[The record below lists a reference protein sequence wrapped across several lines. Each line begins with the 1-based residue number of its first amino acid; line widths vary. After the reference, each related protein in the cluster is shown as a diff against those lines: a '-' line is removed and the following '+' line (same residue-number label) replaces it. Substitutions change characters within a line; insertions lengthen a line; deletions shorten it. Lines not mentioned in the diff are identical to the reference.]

1 VDGFIVLLLAYCLV
15 AVNPA
20 NRSIVPIP
28 PGASM
33 DLDSYFNEADLQYLM
48 ERLFEDSRE
57 VKGKALSAEERLFF
71 RAAAIAA
78 PIDQV
83 ALLLDWKLA
92 TAQVFV
98 SNTIKTYLKQ
108 LLNQIRNGQATSDP
122 AAKPKMSWHSL
133 PYVLKQLGY
142 ARSSKHDE
150 KSLLREISSKPSNV
164 DVKRLIAEVKRTIYQ
179 IEFEQ
184 YCPILPKILSADPET
199 LINQILDPV
208 VDSQDPDLRRTAYLE
223 AIAVSWLLV
232 TQDPIQYVDHIVKIA
247 QNLSTIGRYEDSVP
261 LALAFVNRVLPQ
273 AGRAKLY
280 FVLGI
285 AYEKM
290 AEAILSNHYRQQAI
304 LFYQQAI
311 DWGDNKQCLALYNV
325 FSLNF
330 EFAQKLKGQPEH
342 LLEARTALRQFEQTA
357 RSPGFNFYRYKALIH
372 NDIRRIRV
380 QTQDP
385 ILLSDLDLV
394 LEW

>member
-1 VDGFIVLLLAYCLV
+1 M
-15 AVNPA
+15 N
-20 NRSIVPIP
+20 
-28 PGASM
+28 
-33 DLDSYFNEADLQYLM
+33 LDSYFYEADLQYM
-48 ERLFEDSRE
+48 MDRLFEDSRE

-108 LLNQIRNGQATSDP
+108 LLGQTRNEQPTSSDQAT
-122 AAKPKMSWHSL
+122 KCKMSWHSL
-133 PYVLKQLGY
+133 PNVLKQLGY
-142 ARSSKHDE
+142 ARSVKRDE
-150 KSLLREISSKPSNV
+150 KNLLREISSEPCHL

-179 IEFEQ
+179 IEFEE
-184 YCPILPKILSADPET
+184 YHPVVPNILSKQTDA
-199 LINQILDPV
+199 LIDEILDPV
-208 VDSQDPDLRRTAYLE
+208 LDGKNPDRKRTAYLD
-223 AIAVSWLLV
+223 AIAISWVLV
-232 TQDPIQYVDHIVKIA
+232 TQDPINYMDHMVKIA
-247 QNLSTIGRYEDSVP
+247 QNLSMIGRYEDSVP
-261 LALAFVNRVLPQ
+261 LALEFVDRVSNQ
-273 AGRAKLY
+273 AARAKLY
-280 FVLGI
+280 YVLGL

-311 DWGDNKQCLALYNV
+311 DWGDSKNCLAFYSV

-330 EFAQKLKGQPEH
+330 EFAQKLKDQPEH
-342 LLEARTALRQFEQTA
+342 LLEARTALRQFGQTA

-372 NDIRRIRV
+372 NDMRRIQA

-385 ILLSDLDLV
+385 ILLGDLGLI

>member
-1 VDGFIVLLLAYCLV
+1 
-15 AVNPA
+15 
-20 NRSIVPIP
+20 
-28 PGASM
+28 M
-33 DLDSYFNEADLQYLM
+33 DLDRYFNEADLQYLM

-78 PIDQV
+78 PIEQV
-83 ALLLDWKLA
+83 AQLLGWKLA

-108 LLNQIRNGQATSDP
+108 LLNQIRNEPTTCDQP
-122 AAKPKMSWHSL
+122 AKPKMSWHSL
-133 PYVLKQLGY
+133 PSVLKQLGY
-142 ARSSKHDE
+142 ARPPKRDE
-150 KSLLREISSKPSNV
+150 KNLLREISSKPSNL

-179 IEFEQ
+179 IEFEG
-184 YCPILPKILSADPET
+184 YCPIVPKLLSADPET

-208 VDSQDPDLRRTAYLE
+208 QDSKDPDLKRTAYLE
-223 AIAVSWLLV
+223 VIAISWLLV
-232 TQDPIQYVDHIVKIA
+232 TQDPVQYIDHIVKIA
-247 QNLSTIGRYEDSVP
+247 QNLSMIGRYEDSVP
-261 LALAFVNRVLPQ
+261 LALAFVDRVSPQ
-273 AGRAKLY
+273 TGRAKLY

-290 AEAILSNHYRQQAI
+290 AEAILNNHYRQQAI

-311 DWGDNKQCLALYNV
+311 DWGDSKQCLALYNV

-330 EFAQKLKGQPEH
+330 EFARKLKDEPEY
-342 LLEARTALRQFEQTA
+342 LLEARTALRKFEQAA
-357 RSPGFNFYRYKALIH
+357 RSPGFNFYRYKVLIH
-372 NDIRRIRV
+372 TDMNRIQA

-385 ILLSDLDLV
+385 ILLGDLGLI